1 MINILDFG
9 AVADGVTDNT
19 KAIQSAIDKAA
30 ENEET
35 VFIPEGRFL
44 TGMLKMHPHTA
55 LKGEAC
61 WSYRKNGGSTLVL
74 NDKNARCLVDITGA
88 FGVSITSLCME
99 GGELGNGIHGI
110 MLDWD
115 PTIKRD
121 EEDTPTFDNLR
132 ISNFSGDAIHL
143 NHIWCFSLRHC
154 MLGFNQGNGLY
165 IDGWD
170 GFVIDNWFSYN
181 KGAGVLATENS
192 SSLTFTGNR
201 VEWNCLAGF
210 RLYNPINVNITGNCF
225 DASGGYGLD
234 LNNPRG
240 KRAIGVTITGNIFHR
255 SGMPKRMIEKPE
267 HMSAHVH
274 LCRVMNSVM
283 TGNVFYYGIDD
294 DANLDMICP
303 KCAII
308 VNKLQNCTI
317 KDNTLMNCA
326 TKEVY
331 LDLGGHLDG
340 VHIDI
345 KGTVK
350 GNLEPYWYPFFED

>member
-1 MINILDFG
+1 MINIIDFG
-9 AVADGVTDNT
+9 AIADGFTDNT
-19 KAIQSAIDKAA
+19 AAIQRAIDKAA

-44 TGMLKMHPHTA
+44 TGSLKMHSHTA
-55 LKGEAC
+55 LKGEVN

-74 NDKNARCLVDITGA
+74 NDANSRCLVDITGA
-88 FGVSITSLCME
+88 FGASITSLCLE
-99 GGELGNGIHGI
+99 GANLGENVHGV
-110 MLDWD
+110 MLDWEEGAV
-115 PTIKRD
+115 RN

-132 ISNFSGDAIHL
+132 ISDFTGDAVHL
-143 NHIWCFSLRHC
+143 NHIWCFSMRHC

-165 IDGWD
+165 INGWD
-170 GFVIDNWFSYN
+170 GFIMDNWFSYN
-181 KGAGVLATENS
+181 KGAGVLATENA

-234 LNNPRG
+234 LNNPVG
-240 KRAIGVTITGNIFHR
+240 KRAIGMTITGNVFHR

-267 HMSAHVH
+267 QMSAHV
-274 LCRVMNSVM
+274 CMTRVMNTVM
-283 TGNVFYYGIDD
+283 SGNVFYYGIDD

-303 KCAII
+303 QCGII
-308 VNKLQNCTI
+308 TRKLQNCTI
-317 KDNTLMNCA
+317 KDNSLMNCA
-326 TKEVY
+326 TKQVH
-331 LDLGGHLDG
+331 LDLGEHLEG
-340 VHIDI
+340 VNMDI

-350 GNLEPYWYPFFED
+350 QDLNPYWYPFFED